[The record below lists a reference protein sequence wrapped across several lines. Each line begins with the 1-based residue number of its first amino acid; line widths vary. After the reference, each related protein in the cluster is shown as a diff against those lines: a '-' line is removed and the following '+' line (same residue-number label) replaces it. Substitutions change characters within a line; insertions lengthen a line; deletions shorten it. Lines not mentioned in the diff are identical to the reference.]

1 MKKLHLFVL
10 GTVKFEASF
19 FISGTEFRICS
30 VIKEMDFDAASIRA
44 FQLLHKS
51 VMGAVGFVVLPLH
64 ITFGQCV
71 VFCMYSMVKYW
82 NVQKSTSIAMFGMAG
97 TISLVFWLGVLETSG
112 RFYNLSRS
120 SIKKWKKEGKM
131 KGRSFTGKYIGKFC
145 KSCKPLGIGLKGV
158 YVVKR
163 LSVLKFARRV
173 VTGTITALITL
184 EK

>member
-1 MKKLHLFVL
+1 LKVFVF
-10 GTVKFEASF
+10 V
-19 FISGTEFRICS
+19 SGTEFRIS
-30 VIKEMDFDAASIRA
+30 SSIKEMDFDAASIRA

-51 VMGAVGFVVLPLH
+51 VMGAVGFAVLPLH
-64 ITFGQCV
+64 IMAGQCV
-71 VFCMYSMVKYW
+71 VFCMYSVVKYW
-82 NVQKSTSIAMFGMAG
+82 NVEESTSIGMLLVGG
-97 TISLVFWLGVLETSG
+97 TDVLVFWLGVLETSG

-120 SIKKWKKEGKM
+120 SIEKWKKEGKM
-131 KGRSFTGKYIGKFC
+131 KGSTFTGKYIGKFC
-145 KSCKPLGIGLKGV
+145 KSCKPLGIGLEGV